1 MLCFSLSTGWQSTRP
16 RPLQKRPR
24 WYQAEPIDDPDS
36 AVAPDCIR
44 KGLLEGHWLGND
56 TLDYLG
62 QLIELFFGRHNADT
76 VLQIV
81 QEHFQF

>member
-1 MLCFSLSTGWQSTRP
+1 MLWFSLSTGWQPTGR

-36 AVAPDCIR
+36 AAALDRIR

-56 TLDYLG
+56 TIGYLG
-62 QLIELFFGRHNADT
+62 RSLLDLMRSLIGRRGT
-76 VLQIV
+76 SWQS
-81 QEHFQF
+81 